1 MPDVHFPRPRKVV
14 ERVVDITPITVFSL
28 DVVQPYNIQ
37 LERSTVMAVPFRV
50 AVNDVEATAL
60 LPRFVQHVDQ
70 QVIGPPGSR
79 RNRCQLGA
87 LSISRD
93 ERGRGRWCERRRRRG
108 RSAGGGWCDGDGR
121 NRNDWWLNGIAG
133 RASNYGNRRNDCE
146 CETHTEPPV
155 KATEA
160 HGRQCRVCYAI
171 TSLVD
176 RCVVCSQSHEMTS

>member
-28 DVVQPYNIQ
+28 NVVQPHPVH
-37 LERSTVMAVPFRV
+37 LHHATVMAVEFRV

-79 RNRCQLGA
+79 RNRSQLGA
-87 LSISRD
+87 LGISRD
-93 ERGRGRWCERRRRRG
+93 ERGRGGWCERRCCRG

-121 NRNDWWLNGIAG
+121 DWERGWLNGGAG
-133 RASNYGNRRNDCE
+133 RASNYDNRRNDCE

-160 HGRQCRVCYAI
+160 HGRQCRVCYAF
-171 TSLVD
+171 TSLVN
-176 RCVVCSQSHEMTS
+176 RCVVCSQSHEMTL